1 MHLINLT
8 NKTNMYEKCQTIG
21 LKMAPHVSFYCQNC
35 TISVI
40 QHMITSLIAIPQ
52 SSCRNRFNIKLF
64 THYEKPSTQCT
75 NSLLPM
81 IPQFTLKNT
90 TENKRQYNGGIRCAY
105 KLANAGPNKDTKNL
119 KLLEQALPGK
129 IEWPSYN
136 YFKVAGTH
144 LKQPIEW
151 PIPEDPEP
159 FVEEYN
165 CPVKPFKPS
174 FMKCYQL
181 NCSKDETDSN

>member
-1 MHLINLT
+1 MHRRRRASTKGRVQRKCYNTNCRNKLLADEVATQVTPASVTISYSSNMHLINLT

-40 QHMITSLIAIPQ
+40 QHMKTSLIAIPQ
-52 SSCRNRFNIKLF
+52 SSFRNRFNIKLF

-90 TENKRQYNGGIRCAY
+90 TENQRQYNGGIKCAY

-129 IEWPSYN
+129 IEWPLTITSRSL
-136 YFKVAGTH
+136 GRT
-144 LKQPIEW
+144 
-151 PIPEDPEP
+151 
-159 FVEEYN
+159 
-165 CPVKPFKPS
+165 
-174 FMKCYQL
+174 
-181 NCSKDETDSN
+181 